1 MTEINR
7 SALLPYPADQ
17 IYRLI
22 NDIEAYPEYM
32 DECVNAEIYVT
43 GQDEQGFDFMEA
55 RLDLSKAGF
64 QHSLTTRNRLVP
76 PGRVEMS
83 LVDGPVER
91 FSGLWVVQ
99 PLSDAACKVSLAL
112 SFSVSSMMLNVAVKV
127 LFDPLADD
135 LVNSLVKRAH
145 HLHQQR

>member
-1 MTEINR
+1 L
-7 SALLPYPADQ
+7 A
-17 IYRLI
+17 
-22 NDIEAYPEYM
+22 
-32 DECVNAEIYVT
+32 
-43 GQDEQGFDFMEA
+43 
-55 RLDLSKAGF
+55 
-64 QHSLTTRNRLVP
+64 P

-112 SFSVSSMMLNVAVKV
+112 SFSVSSMMLSVAVKV

-145 HLHQQR
+145 HLYQQR

>member
-1 MTEINR
+1 MTDINR
-7 SALLPYPADQ
+7 SALLPYPADL

-43 GQDEQGFDFMEA
+43 GKDEQGFDFVEA
-55 RLDLSKAGF
+55 RLDLDKSGF
-64 QHSLTTRNRLVP
+64 QHSLTTRNRLMP

-91 FSGLWVVQ
+91 FSGLWIVQ
-99 PLSDAACKVSLAL
+99 PLSDTACKVSLAL
-112 SFSVSSMMLNVAVKV
+112 NFSVASIMLRVAVRV

-145 HLHQQR
+145 HIYRQP